1 MEQPFLNQNPN
12 NINQI
17 NTVNQ
22 GNIYIQENQQQ
33 NQPNNP
39 LDMNPPGMIS
49 SQENPLNIQQN
60 QLPPPSQNII
70 PPQPGNPT
78 TQGVINPIPQVIRQ
92 NNYYPQNAGIN
103 IQK

>member
-49 SQENPLNIQQN
+49 SQENPLNIN
-60 QLPPPSQNII
+60 K
-70 PPQPGNPT
+70 
-78 TQGVINPIPQVIRQ
+78 INCLLHLKISFLLNQVIQ
-92 NNYYPQNAGIN
+92 QL
-103 IQK
+103 KVL